1 MHRASIAILPAI
13 FLVACSSSQHRT
25 ARLLDQRLEARLA
38 ADVVAGRAVV
48 RQLPDGARVTLLS
61 PSSFPNGPM
70 ALDDKNPDIR
80 ASIIE
85 GLLDPRLMR
94 IAVADTTTLPDEQ
107 RQIRVRNIEAY
118 FADFGLAD
126 TVQEPPPDTAPGTDT
141 ALAGLS
147 ITVGVQCPKPEGGT
161 GYGSVKSGPVCE

>member
-1 MHRASIAILPAI
+1 MYRAIIAILPAI

-48 RQLPDGARVTLLS
+48 QQLPDGARVTLLS
-61 PSSFPNGPM
+61 PASFPNGPM
-70 ALDDKNPDIR
+70 ALDDSNPDIR
-80 ASIIE
+80 ASVIE

-107 RQIRVRNIEAY
+107 RQTRIRNIETY

-126 TVQEPPPDTAPGTDT
+126 TAPGTGT
-141 ALAGLS
+141 APAGLT
-147 ITVGVQCPKPEGGT
+147 ITVGVQCPKPYGPT
-161 GYGSVKSGPVCE
+161 DYGSVKSGAVCD